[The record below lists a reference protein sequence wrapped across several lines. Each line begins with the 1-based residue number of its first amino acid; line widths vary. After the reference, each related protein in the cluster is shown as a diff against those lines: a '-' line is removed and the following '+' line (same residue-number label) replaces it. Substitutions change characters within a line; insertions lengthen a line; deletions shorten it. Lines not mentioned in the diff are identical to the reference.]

1 MALDLVST
9 IPVGLVLALAAKQLY
24 TMIVSWL
31 NQPTILVHQVLES
44 FKNNTLILR
53 NNVADVTIFVFGG
66 ALDILNTAKGLA
78 VNIIGGAIQEV
89 LRVLHLILHIV
100 KQGIITIKNV
110 YNIILVSLETFYL
123 ALKSI
128 NDFVWYIVEGGSMV
142 VDTIIST
149 PGRIY
154 EYTHT
159 SITAFVEEYFEPV
172 VNWFL
177 YGPKISTTRYYI
189 LLLVLLVGSSLWN
202 YYGVYKKN
210 KNSTKREK
218 SA

>member
-1 MALDLVST
+1 MAFDLVST

-53 NNVADVTIFVFGG
+53 NNVADVTIFVAGG

-78 VNIIGGAIQEV
+78 LHIVGGAIQEV
-89 LRVLHLILHIV
+89 LRVLHLIVHIV
-100 KQGIITIKNV
+100 KQGLVAIKNV
-110 YNIILVSLETFYL
+110 YSIILVSLETFYL

-142 VDTIIST
+142 IDTIVST
-149 PGRIY
+149 PGHIY
-154 EYTHT
+154 GYTNKT
-159 SITAFVEEYFEPV
+159 LTVFVEEYFTPA

-189 LLLVLLVGSSLWN
+189 LLLVLLVGCSLWN
-202 YYGVYKKN
+202 YYGTSKKN
-210 KNSTKREK
+210 KNSANREK